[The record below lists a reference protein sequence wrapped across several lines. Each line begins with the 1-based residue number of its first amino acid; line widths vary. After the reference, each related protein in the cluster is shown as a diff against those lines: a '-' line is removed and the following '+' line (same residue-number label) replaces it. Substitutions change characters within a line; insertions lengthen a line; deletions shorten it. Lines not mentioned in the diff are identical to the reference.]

1 MDEQAYDTLQKALKK
16 QQFYY
21 KHYSS
26 LAVVLI
32 ICSWVLYFAVPRF
45 GFLMNAVVLSIGICY
60 YPFRH
65 YRCYTNIK
73 KDLENGILLDIE
85 TFLYAKKQSNIN
97 RLQAYYYLYTE
108 DETFEVDEALFHTYK
123 TQVHLRIQYAKE
135 SKTIVKCEQI
145 NPSEK
150 P

>member
-1 MDEQAYDTLQKALKK
+1 MDEQAYDTLQKALIK
-16 QQFYY
+16 QQYFY

-32 ICSWVLYFAVPRF
+32 IFAWLLYAAVPRF
-45 GFLMNAVVLSIGICY
+45 GFLMNAVVLSIGIFY

-73 KDLENGILLDIE
+73 KDLENGVLLDID

-97 RLQAYYYLYTE
+97 RLQAYYYFYTE
-108 DETFEVDEALFHTYK
+108 DETFEVDEALFHSYK
-123 TQVHLRIQYAKE
+123 TQLHLRIQYAKE
-135 SKTIVKCEQI
+135 SKTIIKCEPI
-145 NPSEK
+145 KSS
-150 P
+150 